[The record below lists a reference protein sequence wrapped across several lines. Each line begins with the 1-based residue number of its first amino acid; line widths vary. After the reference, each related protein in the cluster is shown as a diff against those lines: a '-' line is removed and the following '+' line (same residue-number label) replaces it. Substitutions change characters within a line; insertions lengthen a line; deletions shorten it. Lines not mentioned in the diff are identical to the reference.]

1 MSFIE
6 VLIPVYCRRH
16 LQISSPYIDF
26 WIFIAV
32 WLSMGLVGLSN
43 IHKHF
48 YHGRFWANYVAST
61 FMTRYRFEAILG
73 VMKGLVGQLNN
84 ILQHNLRKIYSPS
97 IKGSIDE
104 TILDYTGKLPLKIY
118 MKAKPHPNGVKL
130 YTYVDENG
138 VLLSFFVHKKGESQT
153 IYQIFKRL
161 LFHFKDRQ
169 LKIYADRWFGSK
181 NAMEYCLKHRIKFVL
196 AMQSGRGK
204 KLWNNMLPHAMRD
217 GYAIRWYDKGKN
229 VRAISVKVIN
239 RNKIIVCNFIANH
252 LDYTS
257 ISTFDGLESI
267 TEPDLK
273 QQCES
278 VVSDYNNNM
287 NKVDQF
293 NQTFYKHLPK
303 IRQTNVDM
311 GMRRS
316 FLRFAVVN
324 VYHLYKLYH
333 KSKIRQDE
341 FLEQLMYEL
350 LGFSESGWKDFAYHR
365 LLPSKNPQQKCTV
378 CTPREKASSCNYWC
392 AGCGKHMCR
401 HCYNIKHIK

>member
-1 MSFIE
+1 MSKHRRTRVSKTTTSRSKRSKRSFSEHFSLNPTQTRDLRLHVQSPSSLFSLPQDFSGKASDFLKQLITVSFIE

-16 LQISSPYIDF
+16 LQISSSYIDF

-61 FMTRYRFEAILG
+61 FMARYRFKAILG
-73 VMKGLVGQLNN
+73 AMKGSVGQLSN

-104 TILDYTGKLPLKIY
+104 TILAYTGKSPLEIY

-153 IYQIFKRL
+153 IYQIFKRI

-204 KLWNNMLPHAMRD
+204 KLWNNMLPHMMRD
-217 GYAIRWYDKGKN
+217 GYAIWLYDKGKN
-229 VRAISVKVIN
+229 V
-239 RNKIIVCNFIANH
+239 
-252 LDYTS
+252 
-257 ISTFDGLESI
+257 
-267 TEPDLK
+267 
-273 QQCES
+273 
-278 VVSDYNNNM
+278 
-287 NKVDQF
+287 
-293 NQTFYKHLPK
+293 
-303 IRQTNVDM
+303 
-311 GMRRS
+311 
-316 FLRFAVVN
+316 
-324 VYHLYKLYH
+324 
-333 KSKIRQDE
+333 
-341 FLEQLMYEL
+341 
-350 LGFSESGWKDFAYHR
+350 
-365 LLPSKNPQQKCTV
+365 
-378 CTPREKASSCNYWC
+378 
-392 AGCGKHMCR
+392 
-401 HCYNIKHIK
+401 